1 MHVLQLQ
8 KLRELHESREL
19 CEPCE
24 PKQIYTCVI
33 CKKKIKTKNWFKVVL
48 VMGQWSWFFSI
59 CIVTFKKATPITK
72 ILNGKVP
79 TSPNDS
85 LACALVHL
93 GASVLEFCWVLS
105 VKSMQSSLYKT
116 NSILLS
122 LVKYQMS
129 GHLVCLADT
138 VCQDIMAIY

>member
-1 MHVLQLQ
+1 MFCSCKNYVSCMSHVN
-8 KLRELHESREL
+8 
-19 CEPCE
+19 
-24 PKQIYTCVI
+24 CVNHVSQNKYI
-33 CKKKIKTKNWFKVVL
+33 HVYYKNWLKVVL